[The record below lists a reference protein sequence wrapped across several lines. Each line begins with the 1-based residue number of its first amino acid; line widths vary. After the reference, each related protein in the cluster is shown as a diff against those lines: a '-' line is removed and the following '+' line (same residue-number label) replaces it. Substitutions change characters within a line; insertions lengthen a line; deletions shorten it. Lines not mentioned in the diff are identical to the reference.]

1 MIVKTEDIIPIIPQ
15 NSGNCADN
23 RRESAGR
30 SLLRLSKHGGPTAAD
45 RHTFNRGG
53 GLKQDAHPT
62 RCSRGRTRKNGVCEN
77 THDDKEE
84 TLNLHLVR
92 LDFKGDSVFL
102 IMYTEG
108 KKNASLVT
116 EDESE
121 HLYKYEKNIIYNPK
135 FCLKIIPV
143 A

>member
-30 SLLRLSKHGGPTAAD
+30 SLLRLSKHGGPTAA
-45 RHTFNRGG
+45 G
-53 GLKQDAHPT
+53 
-62 RCSRGRTRKNGVCEN
+62 SRGCTRKNGVCEN

-102 IMYTEG
+102 IMYTE
-108 KKNASLVT
+108 KKKTPL
-116 EDESE
+116 
-121 HLYKYEKNIIYNPK
+121 L
-135 FCLKIIPV
+135 
-143 A
+143 